1 MLVLEWIVGPKTWLV
16 TVHCERILFWAAVAP
31 SVVHLLPCG
40 TDVKLVALRSD
51 KFTFENTLLL
61 AGCQINLAFYVL
73 FPPAVE
79 IFPAAELTFSL

>member
-1 MLVLEWIVGPKTWLV
+1 MLEWIVGPKTWLV
-16 TVHCERILFWAAVAP
+16 TVHCERILFWAAAAAP

-51 KFTFENTLLL
+51 KFTFENTLLH

-73 FPPAVE
+73 FPPAVG
-79 IFPAAELTFSL
+79 IFPAQELTFSL